1 MLIIKRLFCFKAT
14 LFSFLFI
21 FSTSSFS
28 DTNNIQLE
36 NNREYF
42 KRSVLVI
49 SHEKIFGDTKL
60 GKAIFEKF
68 KNEEEILSVEAEKI
82 EKIFID
88 EEKELTSIRPNLDS
102 DEFLKLANDFDK
114 RVELERLNRELQNVA
129 VKDLLKQA
137 YKASKATD
145 LDIWKK
151 KFFNTYM
158 IPIIQDFMKF
168 YEASIVID
176 IDSKAFRLVI
186 FDSRINITDSVIER
200 MNNLYI
206 NIDEIT
212 QEIIS

>member
-21 FSTSSFS
+21 FSTSSLS
-28 DTNNIQLE
+28 DTNNIRLE

-60 GKAIFEKF
+60 GKAIFKKF
-68 KNEEEILSVEAEKI
+68 KDKEEILSIEAEKI

-114 RVELERLNRELQNVA
+114 RVELERLNQRQKESIIKENLN
-129 VKDLLKQA
+129 
-137 YKASKATD
+137 
-145 LDIWKK
+145 IWKK

>member
-1 MLIIKRLFCFKAT
+1 MLIIKRLFCFQAT

-21 FSTSSFS
+21 FSTSSLS

-114 RVELERLNRELQNVA
+114 RVELERLNQRQKESIIKENLN
-129 VKDLLKQA
+129 
-137 YKASKATD
+137 
-145 LDIWKK
+145 IWKK

>member
-1 MLIIKRLFCFKAT
+1 MLTIKRLFCFKAT
-14 LFSFLFI
+14 SFFFLFI
-21 FSTSSFS
+21 SSTSSLS

-114 RVELERLNRELQNVA
+114 RVELERLNQRQKESIIKENLN
-129 VKDLLKQA
+129 
-137 YKASKATD
+137 
-145 LDIWKK
+145 IWKK

>member
-1 MLIIKRLFCFKAT
+1 MIIIKRLFCFKAT

-21 FSTSSFS
+21 FSTSSLS
-28 DTNNIQLE
+28 DTNNIRLE

-42 KRSVLVI
+42 KLSVLVI

-114 RVELERLNRELQNVA
+114 RVELERLNQRQKESIIKENLN
-129 VKDLLKQA
+129 
-137 YKASKATD
+137 
-145 LDIWKK
+145 IWKK